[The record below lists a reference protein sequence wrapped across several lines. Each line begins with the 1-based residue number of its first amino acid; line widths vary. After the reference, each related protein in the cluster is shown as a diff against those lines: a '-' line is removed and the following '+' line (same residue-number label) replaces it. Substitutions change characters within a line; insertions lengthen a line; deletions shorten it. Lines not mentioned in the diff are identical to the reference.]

1 MTIKLIQTPVT
12 KNTGADSIGVNPNIR
27 ITQGYSSNTI
37 SVKVEKVL
45 RPELTRDEEVE
56 FSYETLIE
64 RTFTPEDFP
73 MRTDHNAFYLEYNAL
88 TNSFEILDVLSFGE
102 INRFNK
108 VSYHNTDLHSDIINR
123 YNENLLPILYVK
135 TFDAAAT
142 GFDCSLVSFY
152 TQNPQ
157 ESAKTIILNSDV
169 EEMSDNDRQ
178 LWVNANLVS
187 YLSFTIKNEDG
198 SQIIDAEQT
207 GEFGLN
213 QLGQPN
219 TKTNKYR
226 VNLPAAKYTI
236 EVNVVKVLYPENP
249 NKYDIRIINGYVNK
263 TQVYTGAGS
272 FTVKLD
278 ISELDV
284 GDFSKLKFDLGQF
297 KTYAQLWVDII

>member
-1 MTIKLIQTPVT
+1 MTIKLIQTPVSKT
-12 KNTGADSIGVNPNIR
+12 DSSGSLGINPNIR

-37 SVKVEKVL
+37 SVKVEKIL

-73 MRTDHNAFYLEYNAL
+73 MITDHNAFYLEYNVL
-88 TNSFEILDVLSFGE
+88 NNSFEILDVLSFGE

-108 VSYHNTDLHSDIINR
+108 VSYHNTSLNDDIRNR

-135 TFDAAAT
+135 TFDAVAT
-142 GFDCSLVSFY
+142 GFDCSLVQFY

-157 ESAKTIILNSDV
+157 ESAQTVILNSDV

-178 LWVNANLVS
+178 LWVNENLVS

-198 SQIIDAEQT
+198 SQIIDAQQT
-207 GEFGLN
+207 GAFVLN
-213 QLGQPN
+213 SLGQSN
-219 TKTNKYR
+219 DKTNKYT

-236 EVNVVKVLYPENP
+236 EVNVVKTLYPENP
-249 NKYDIRIINGYVNK
+249 NRYDIRIVNGYVNK

-272 FTVKLD
+272 FIVKLD
-278 ISELDV
+278 TSELDV
-284 GDFSKLKFDLGQF
+284 GDFSKLKFDLGKF
-297 KTYAQLWVDII
+297 KTYAELWVTII

>member
-108 VSYHNTDLHSDIINR
+108 VSYHNTNLHSDIINR

-135 TFDAAAT
+135 TFDAVAT
-142 GFDCSLVSFY
+142 GFDCSLISFY

-169 EEMSDNDRQ
+169 EEMSDNERQ

-198 SQIIDAEQT
+198 SQIVDAEQT

-236 EVNVVKVLYPENP
+236 EVNVVKTLYPENP
-249 NKYDIRIINGYVNK
+249 NRYDIRIVNGYVNK

-272 FTVKLD
+272 FNVKLD

-297 KTYAQLWVDII
+297 KTFAQLWVDII